1 MRLVCGGVCVG
12 FFERVLVMEATVSNS
27 ETCFH
32 VEDEDFDD
40 VFIGFCLVCE
50 INYDVLKLLFIIEL
64 NMVLQVLRSVFFNCR
79 FFVCGTIHSKTCHT
93 FISAIED

>member
-1 MRLVCGGVCVG
+1 
-12 FFERVLVMEATVSNS
+12 MEATVSNS

-64 NMVLQVLRSVFFNCR
+64 NMVLQVLRSVFFNCGSLCVELFTQKHATRSFQQLKTKR
-79 FFVCGTIHSKTCHT
+79 FIIFSLKNSNIFFG
-93 FISAIED
+93 

>member
-40 VFIGFCLVCE
+40 DVFIGFCLVCVT
-50 INYDVLKLLFIIEL
+50 NYDVLKLLFIIGL
-64 NMVLQVLRSVFFNCR
+64 NMVLQVLRSVFFNC
-79 FFVCGTIHSKTCHT
+79 
-93 FISAIED
+93 